1 MFAGLKKML
10 FGSLEMEVSGD
21 TLVSEFENEFLRVF
35 AVPIRVYNLSKEK
48 KIQSGAGGRRA
59 SKDAL
64 IKDVSTKIVAGKS
77 RKISIKDSEK
87 VGDVEKKIE
96 NTLGIGV
103 QIISSDGKG
112 VADNTKSLREIKEI
126 KSDDLVSLDVA
137 VNSATDVYS
146 FTKAFEKA
154 CGGVS
159 VKVWCLTKSTGK
171 IMTGARGQFAT
182 PEMLLREVSEGNRIS
197 QHGVIVINT
206 ADKVKAV
213 KKTFAKMYGLGIE
226 IVSAR
231 DGGLADDEVVVK
243 HAKNG

>member
-96 NTLGIGV
+96 NSLGIGV

-112 VADNTKSLREIKEI
+112 FADNTKSLREIKEI
-126 KSDDLVSLDVA
+126 KSEDLVSLDVA
-137 VNSATDVYS
+137 VNSATDIYS

-171 IMTGARGQFAT
+171 ILTGAKGQFAT

>member
-77 RKISIKDSEK
+77 RKISIKDTEK

-103 QIISSDGKG
+103 QIIGSDGKG
-112 VADNTKSLREIKEI
+112 FADNNKSLKEIKEV

-159 VKVWCLTKSTGK
+159 VKVWRLGKTTGK
-171 IMTGARGQFAT
+171 ILTGAKGQFAA

-197 QHGVIVINT
+197 QHGIIVINT
-206 ADKVKAV
+206 ADKVKTV
-213 KKTFAKMYGLGIE
+213 KKNFAKMYGLGIE
-226 IVSAR
+226 VVSSR